1 MSVMNS
7 RINSLSEVVG
17 IKVDDLSDQYKFL
30 KCSTKFYFLAARTQ
44 NKKTNHQQCIRYA
57 VCTS

>member
-17 IKVDDLSDQYKFL
+17 IRVDDLSDQHKLL
-30 KCSTKFYFLAARTQ
+30 KCSTKFYFFAAGTQ
-44 NKKTNHQQCIRYA
+44 NKKPNHQQSIRYA